1 MPKREEVYKL
11 YKDFVELHN
20 EQERKF
26 KSFRADYSEEM
37 DNVLKAFRGYDDTLQ
52 LALAKWFESTVK
64 GFDNTYDKIKVEGD
78 FSDGGCVLTATLDV
92 DFDKEVRKGLGKL
105 GKYMVGLFIDD
116 EESFKQLVLFY
127 TMKSKLDDVTE
138 QEWSDLEQE
147 LKNALNFLDSDMNT
161 LYDELV
167 RAANY
172 MLGRIHNEGLGIC
185 YYDLKHIID
194 PHYENAMSIYETLN
208 EKQRE
213 IVKNSHVKGF
223 DENHDEWVELLLYDY
238 ESLAEIYNLEKHVIE
253 LQEN

>member
-1 MPKREEVYKL
+1 MTTREEVYKL
-11 YKDFVELHN
+11 YKDFVELCG
-20 EQERKF
+20 EQENKF
-26 KSFRADYSEEM
+26 KSYKADCSNDM
-37 DNVLKAFRGYDDTLQ
+37 NNVLKVFRGYDETLQ
-52 LALAKWFESTVK
+52 AAVNKWFESAVK
-64 GFDNTYDKIKVEGD
+64 GFDNTYDKINVEGD
-78 FSDGGCVLTATLDV
+78 FSDGECVLTATLDV

-116 EESFKQLVLFY
+116 EESFNQLVLFY

-167 RAANY
+167 RATNY
-172 MLGRIHNEGLGIC
+172 TLGRIHNEGLGIC

-208 EKQRE
+208 ENQRE

-223 DENHDEWVELLLYDY
+223 DENYDDWVELLLYDY
-238 ESLAEIYNLEKHVIE
+238 ESLAEIYSLEKHVIE

>member
-1 MPKREEVYKL
+1 MTTREEVHKL
-11 YKDFVELHN
+11 YKDFIELYN
-20 EQERKF
+20 EQENKF
-26 KSFRADYSEEM
+26 KSYKDDYSNDM
-37 DNVLKAFRGYDDTLQ
+37 NNVLKVFRGYDDALQ
-52 LALAKWFESTVK
+52 LALAKWFKSTVE

-92 DFDKEVRKGLGKL
+92 DFDKEVHKGLGKL

-116 EESFKQLVLFY
+116 EESFNQLVLFY
-127 TMKSKLDDVTE
+127 TMKSKLDDVTG

-147 LKNALNFLDSDMNT
+147 LKNALNFLDSDTNT

-194 PHYENAMSIYETLN
+194 PHYENAMLIYETLT

-223 DENHDEWVELLLYDY
+223 DESYDEWVELLLYDY